1 MRGLPPFAPL
11 KAFFAAAET
20 GRFRLAAEMLGLT
33 ESAVSHQVRRLEE
46 HLGAALFERH
56 GRSLRLSPAGAR
68 YHQAIRPAF
77 LAIRSATEEFSA
89 APQRR
94 VTLTLPSSIAAFWLM
109 PRLSRWQELHLEID
123 LQIVATNRLVDLARE
138 QLDLG
143 LRYGGGVWRGYE
155 VLRLMSEQYFPVVAA
170 EFLARH
176 KNVDAVELL
185 GRSRII
191 ANALHPDEWTEW
203 CAAHGL
209 EPPRRQSMIGLSSAE
224 MVVPAILNG
233 IGIGMGRRPI
243 IDPLLESGRLVP
255 LFGAR
260 QLENAAYYL
269 VWPEGRQ
276 LLRPVKSVIEWLT
289 AEARS
294 SEMTRID
301 AAKGGAGKKAPRKK
315 ERSR

>member
-46 HLGAALFERH
+46 YLGAALFERH
-56 GRSLRLSPAGAR
+56 GRTLRLSPAGVR
-68 YHQAIRPAF
+68 YHRAVRPAF
-77 LAIRSATEEFSA
+77 LAIRTATEEFSA

-109 PRLSRWQELHLEID
+109 PRLPRWQEQHPDID

-143 LRYGGGVWRGYE
+143 LRYGGGTWRGYD
-155 VLRLMSEQYFPVVAA
+155 VRPLMAEQYFPVASA
-170 EFLARH
+170 ELLARH
-176 KNVDAVELL
+176 KGADPAELL
-185 GRSRII
+185 ASSRII
-191 ANALHPDEWTEW
+191 VNNLHPEEWHEW

-209 EPPRRQSMIGLSSAE
+209 PPLQLKNTIRLSSAE
-224 MVVPAILNG
+224 MTVPAILNG
-233 IGIGMGRRPI
+233 AGIGMGRRPI
-243 IDPLLESGRLVP
+243 IDPLLESGRLAP

-260 QLENAAYYL
+260 ALEKAAYYL
-269 VWPEGRQ
+269 VWPEDRQ
-276 LLRPVKSVIEWLT
+276 LSRPVKAVLEWLA
-289 AEARS
+289 AEGRS
-294 SEMTRID
+294 SDSTRAGIV
-301 AAKGGAGKKAPRKK
+301 KGSTTKRAPQNKAR
-315 ERSR
+315 

>member
-20 GRFRLAAEMLGLT
+20 GRFRLAADMLGLT
-33 ESAVSHQVRRLEE
+33 ESAVSHQVRRLES

-56 GRSLRLSPAGAR
+56 GRTLRLSTAGAR

-77 LAIRSATEEFSA
+77 LAIRAATDEFSA

-109 PRLSRWQELHLEID
+109 PRLPRWQELHPEID

-143 LRYGGGVWRGYE
+143 LRYGGGVWRGYD
-155 VLRLMSEQYFPVVAA
+155 VRSLMSEQYFPVVAA

-176 KNVDAVELL
+176 KGEDPAGLL
-185 GRSRII
+185 ATSRII
-191 ANALHPDEWTEW
+191 VNDLHPEEWSEW

-209 EPPRRQSMIGLSSAE
+209 APLKLHNTISLSSAE
-224 MVVPAILNG
+224 MAVPAILNG
-233 IGIGMGRRPI
+233 VGIGMGRRPI
-243 IDPLLESGRLVP
+243 INPLLESGRLVP
-255 LFGAR
+255 LFGTQVR
-260 QLENAAYYL
+260 EKAAYYL

-276 LLRPVKSVIEWLT
+276 PSRPVKAVIDWLV
-289 AEARS
+289 AEGRS
-294 SEMTRID
+294 SDMSRN
-301 AAKGGAGKKAPRKK
+301 GGARPARRKK
-315 ERSR
+315 ER

>member
-33 ESAVSHQVRRLEE
+33 ESAVSPQVRRLEQ

-56 GRSLRLSPAGAR
+56 GRTLRLSARGTR
-68 YHQAIRPAF
+68 YHQAVRPAF
-77 LAIRSATEEFSA
+77 LAIRAATEEFNA

-109 PRLSRWQELHLEID
+109 PRLPRWQELHPEID

-143 LRYGGGVWRGYE
+143 LRYGGGAWRGYD
-155 VLRLMSEQYFPVVAA
+155 VRALMSEQYFPVVAA
-170 EFLARH
+170 EFRARH
-176 KNVDAVELL
+176 KSEDPAKLL
-185 GRSRII
+185 ATSRII
-191 ANALHPDEWTEW
+191 VNNLHPEEWVEW

-209 EPPRRQSMIGLSSAE
+209 APLKLHNTISLSSAE
-224 MVVPAILNG
+224 MAVPAILSG
-233 IGIGMGRRPI
+233 VGIGMGRRPI

-260 QLENAAYYL
+260 TSEKAAYYL

-276 LLRPVKSVIEWLT
+276 PSRSVKAVIDWLV
-289 AEARS
+289 AEGRS
-294 SEMTRID
+294 SETSRTDTNKSGRARQTR
-301 AAKGGAGKKAPRKK
+301 RKK
-315 ERSR
+315 KP

>member
-46 HLGAALFERH
+46 YLGAALFERH
-56 GRSLRLSPAGAR
+56 GRTLRLSAAGAR

-77 LAIRSATEEFSA
+77 LAIRAATEEFSA

-109 PRLSRWQELHLEID
+109 PRLPHWQELHPEID

-143 LRYGGGVWRGYE
+143 LRYGGGAWRGYD
-155 VLRLMSEQYFPVVAA
+155 VRALMSEQYFPVVSAD
-170 EFLARH
+170 FLARH
-176 KNVDAVELL
+176 KDQDPATLL
-185 GRSRII
+185 ASSRII
-191 ANALHPDEWTEW
+191 VNTLHPEEWGEW

-209 EPPRRQSMIGLSSAE
+209 PPLQLKNTISLSSAE
-224 MVVPAILNG
+224 MAVPAILNG
-233 IGIGMGRRPI
+233 VGIGMGRRPI
-243 IDPLLESGRLVP
+243 INPLLESGRLVP
-255 LFGAR
+255 LFGGRA
-260 QLENAAYYL
+260 LEKAAYYL

-276 LLRPVKSVIEWLT
+276 PSRPVKAVIDWLV
-289 AEARS
+289 AEGRS
-294 SEMTRID
+294 SESGKVDVSRSD
-301 AAKGGAGKKAPRKK
+301 RAKRARRKKKA
-315 ERSR
+315 